1 MKAARNIQTPA
12 IAGVLLWAAL
22 SAVGRAQNCTG
33 PPPSIAIAADPAA
46 PLDFGSVIA
55 GASLGTVVISPAG
68 ARSSTG
74 GVFLTGATFGAA
86 GLDVQLCGAAGPKK
100 FTVTLQTPSITI
112 SDGSGGTMTVDTFT
126 GNPTLGTSVT
136 GSTSS
141 STRIW
146 IGGTLHVAANQAPGL
161 YAGTFTVIVNR
172 P

>member
-1 MKAARNIQTPA
+1 MTRERNIRTPA
-12 IAGVLLWAAL
+12 IAGVLLWAGL
-22 SAVGRAQNCTG
+22 SAVGRAQNCGNG
-33 PPPSIAIAADPAA
+33 PTIAIAADAAA

-86 GLDVQLCGAAGPKK
+86 GLDVQLCGQIGVQK
-100 FTVTLQTPSITI
+100 FTVTVQAPSVTI
-112 SDGSGGTMTVDTFT
+112 SNGSGGTMTVDTFK
-126 GNPTLGTSVT
+126 GNPTLGTSVA
-136 GSTSS
+136 GSTQSGV
-141 STRIW
+141 RIW
-146 IGGTLHVAANQAPGL
+146 IGATLRVAANQAPGL

>member
-46 PLDFGSVIA
+46 PLDFGSLIA

-74 GVFLTGATFGAA
+74 GVFLMGATFGAA
-86 GLDVQLCGAAGPKK
+86 GGGVRVGGGAGA
-100 FTVTLQTPSITI
+100 
-112 SDGSGGTMTVDTFT
+112 
-126 GNPTLGTSVT
+126 
-136 GSTSS
+136 
-141 STRIW
+141 R
-146 IGGTLHVAANQAPGL
+146 
-161 YAGTFTVIVNR
+161 
-172 P
+172 